1 MNSKLLTVAGAALI
15 VMAMN
20 FSAAASTSYDVA
32 GAFPFS
38 SDTFTGTIDI
48 NGSSVDSA
56 NITLSGAG
64 LTGDLD
70 LTNVAFSFETGPVWT
85 LAVDNSDYLLS
96 FLFTLPNTKNS
107 DVGNIGLATL
117 SEFFT
122 VEVCYGKGDKDCQP
136 ETKTRIL
143 KALGYGT
150 VTPGSI
156 TAINNSDAPIPATFP
171 LFATGLLAMGFLGW
185 CRSLRRPPERFA
197 KRLITKPSALGD
209 IPDVGVA
216 FVA

>member
-20 FSAAASTSYDVA
+20 FSAAASMSYDVA

-64 LTGDLD
+64 LTGDSD

-136 ETKTRIL
+136 ETKTKDFQGSRIRHSRRRPL
-143 KALGYGT
+143 RLST
-150 VTPGSI
+150 ILTP
-156 TAINNSDAPIPATFP
+156 P
-171 LFATGLLAMGFLGW
+171 LRRS
-185 CRSLRRPPERFA
+185 RSLLQGSLRWVFSVGA
-197 KRLITKPSALGD
+197 GSSA
-209 IPDVGVA
+209 A
-216 FVA
+216 A

>member
-15 VMAMN
+15 IMALN

-56 NITLSGAG
+56 NITLSGTG

-70 LTNVAFSFETGPVWT
+70 LTNVAFSFETGPVWS
-85 LAVDNSDYLLS
+85 LGVDNSDYLLS

-122 VEVCYGKGDKDCQP
+122 VEVCHGRGDNKVCQP
-136 ETKTRIL
+136 ETETRIL

-156 TAINNSDAPIPATFP
+156 TTINNSEAPIPATFP

-185 CRSLRRPPERFA
+185 SR
-197 KRLITKPSALGD
+197 KRKSA
-209 IPDVGVA
+209 VA
-216 FVA
+216 A